1 MMKKLT
7 PIILLLP
14 VLFLLMSA
22 QTLTAQQKIGYI
34 DSEVI
39 MREIP
44 EYTGIRQ
51 RLETIAQNWKEEI
64 DEMQVEI
71 ERLRQDFEARE
82 ILFTPDI
89 RRQRQQEIDNKVR
102 EREQFINRRFGP
114 EGDYFRQQEELLEPL
129 QQRILEAVIKVA
141 EREGFD
147 HVFDRAGDYLFLY
160 SRTRWDI
167 SRNVLEELGIFIDDD
182 AL

>member
-1 MMKKLT
+1 MKKLL
-7 PIILLLP
+7 PALFLPLLL
-14 VLFLLMSA
+14 LLIAAPPASS
-22 QTLTAQQKIGYI
+22 QQKIGYI
-34 DSEVI
+34 DSDVI

-51 RLETIAQNWKEEI
+51 RLETIAQNWKQEI

-89 RRQRQQEIDNKVR
+89 RRQREQEIDRKVR
-102 EREQFINRRFGP
+102 EREQYINRRFGP

-129 QQRILEAVIKVA
+129 QQRILEAVVKVA

-147 HVFDRAGDYLFLY
+147 HVFDRAGDYLFLF
-160 SRTRWDI
+160 SRRRWDI
-167 SRNVLEELGIFIDDD
+167 SRDVLQEMGIFVDDD

>member
-1 MMKKLT
+1 MKKLT
-7 PIILLLP
+7 PVLLLP
-14 VLFLLMSA
+14 VLLLLLPEQQA
-22 QTLTAQQKIGYI
+22 AAQQKIGYI
-34 DSEVI
+34 DSDVI
-39 MREIP
+39 MQEIP

-71 ERLRQDFEARE
+71 ERLKQDFEARE

-89 RRQRQQEIDNKVR
+89 RRQRQREIDQKIR
-102 EREQFINRRFGP
+102 EREQYINRRFGP
-114 EGDYFRQQEELLEPL
+114 DGDYFRQQEELLEPL
-129 QQRILEAVIKVA
+129 QQRILEAVVKVA
-141 EREGFD
+141 ERDGFD

-167 SRNVLEELGIFIDDD
+167 SRDVLEELGIFVDDD

>member
-1 MMKKLT
+1 MKKLL
-7 PIILLLP
+7 PIFILPLALAFFAAP
-14 VLFLLMSA
+14 SA
-22 QTLTAQQKIGYI
+22 SAQQKIGYI
-34 DSEVI
+34 DSDII

-51 RLETIAQNWKEEI
+51 RLETIAQNWKQEI

-71 ERLRQDFEARE
+71 ERLQQDFEARE

-89 RRQRQQEIDNKVR
+89 RRQRQQEIDQKIR
-102 EREQFINRRFGP
+102 EREQYINRRFGP
-114 EGDYFRQQEELLEPL
+114 DGDYFRQQEELLEPL

-141 EREGFD
+141 ERQGFD

-160 SRTRWDI
+160 SRRRWDI
-167 SRNVLEELGIFIDDD
+167 SRDVLDEMGIFLDDD
-182 AL
+182 SL